1 VYLRANLTTKFIL
14 AALAV
19 VCGVLAGHAAISVG
33 RERALFER
41 DMTQDAQLLA
51 RALAVPFARTWR
63 DEGEGGAFQFLRQV
77 QAQAA
82 GVQLAWRPIS
92 GAGASLASGAR
103 LDQLATPLAAVSWRD
118 TRQAPGDLV
127 TLVRTDSPTGTPGIL
142 SVRESLN
149 DERRYIGA
157 SVRNHL
163 ITLVVL
169 LALAGLGMWTVGRHF
184 VGRPVDLLVGKA
196 RRAGTGDLSGPIRLR
211 QRDELRELADEMN
224 DMCAKLAESRQHLE
238 SETDAR
244 LAAVEQLRHAERL
257 ATVGRLAAGV
267 AHELGTPLSVV
278 LARASV
284 IPSAPAPAQIA
295 EHVAAIERQ
304 VARMT
309 QIIRGLLDF
318 ARRTPP
324 RRTRVDTQQ
333 VASATAQLL
342 RAMASAQGLAIEV
355 DPPAGDTSLTADEG
369 QLSQV
374 MTNLVVN
381 AIQAGHAGGHVRL
394 TCRGL
399 PAGAAPAGPGGERLL
414 GPAVLITV
422 ADDGAGMSAE
432 VRRQVF
438 EPFFTT
444 KEVGQGTGLGM
455 AISHGIVHEHGGF
468 IDVTSAPGQGTQF
481 FVFLPGRSG
490 DDNVV

>member
-1 VYLRANLTTKFIL
+1 VHLRANLTTKFIL

-19 VCGVLAGHAAISVG
+19 VCGVLAGHAVISIG

-41 DMTQDAQLLA
+41 DMTHDAQLLA
-51 RALAVPFARTWR
+51 RALAVPFARAWR
-63 DEGEGGAFQFLRQV
+63 DEGEGGARGFLRQV
-77 QAQAA
+77 QAQAD
-82 GVQLAWRPIS
+82 GVQLDWQTITDGGERGLPP
-92 GAGASLASGAR
+92 GAGRDLLNAPS
-103 LDQLATPLAAVSWRD
+103 AAVSWRD
-118 TRQAPGDLV
+118 TRRSPGDLV
-127 TLVRTDSPTGTPGIL
+127 TLVRTDSPDGTRGAL

-149 DERRYIGA
+149 DERRYIRA

-163 ITLVVL
+163 ITLGVL
-169 LALAGLGMWTVGRHF
+169 VALAGLGMWTVGRHF

-196 RRAGTGDLSGPIRLR
+196 RRAGAGDLSGPIRLR
-211 QRDELRELADEMN
+211 QKDELRELADEMN
-224 DMCAKLAESRQHLE
+224 DMCEKLAESRQRLE

-267 AHELGTPLSVV
+267 AHELGTPLNVV

-284 IPSAPAPAQIA
+284 IPAAPGAAQVA
-295 EHVAAIERQ
+295 EHVSAIERQ
-304 VARMT
+304 VARMS

-324 RRTRVDTQQ
+324 RRSRVDAQQ

-342 RAMASAQGLAIEV
+342 RAMAGASNMALTV
-355 DPPAGDTSLTADEG
+355 DPPSGDTSVTADEG

-381 AIQAGHAGGHVRL
+381 AIQAGHPGGQVRIG
-394 TCRGL
+394 CRGL
-399 PAGAAPAGPGGERLL
+399 PAGAAPGGPGGERLT
-414 GPAVLITV
+414 GPVVLLTV
-422 ADDGAGMSAE
+422 ADDGAGMTAE

-444 KEVGQGTGLGM
+444 KQVGQGTGLGL
-455 AISHGIVHEHGGF
+455 AVSHGIVREHGGF
-468 IDVTSAPGQGTQF
+468 IDVTSTPGQGTQF
-481 FVFLPGRSG
+481 FVFLPAA
-490 DDNVV
+490 